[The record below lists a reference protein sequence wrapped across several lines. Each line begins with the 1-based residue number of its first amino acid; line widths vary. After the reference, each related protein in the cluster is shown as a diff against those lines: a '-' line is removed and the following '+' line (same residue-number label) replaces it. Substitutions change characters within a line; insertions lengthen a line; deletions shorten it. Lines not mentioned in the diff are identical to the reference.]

1 MLNLMGKARAFIAI
15 EIPEDIK
22 LQLKQVQE
30 RLKQGLTGVNWARP
44 EGIHLTLKFLGNI
57 DEEMISRIGDSMKKA
72 TERSSVFSI
81 RLSGLGIFPGPRFPR
96 VVWIG
101 VKEGGEDLKGLN
113 RAIDKTMD
121 KLGFSAEEREF
132 RPHLT
137 LGRVRSQERR
147 DELLKAIEELQNFE
161 TGSFEAREV
170 SLIKSDLKPGGAVYT
185 KLLTVPLGI
194 A

>member
-1 MLNLMGKARAFIAI
+1 MDKVRAFIAI
-15 EIPEDIK
+15 EIPENIK

-30 RLKQGLTGVNWARP
+30 RLKKGLTGVNWARP

-161 TGSFEAREV
+161 AGSFEAREV

-185 KLLTVPLGI
+185 KLLTVPLGSG
-194 A
+194 

>member
-1 MLNLMGKARAFIAI
+1 MLNLMDKVRAFIAI

-30 RLKQGLTGVNWARP
+30 RLKKGLTGVNWARP

-161 TGSFEAREV
+161 AGSFEAREV